1 VLKPGGCFAGY
12 EWCATDKYDKSDP
25 EHQRVIAEI
34 ELGNGLPDTRTTAE
48 TKRALEA
55 AGFEVLEAEDLAL
68 TADVPWYD
76 PIDPDIRRLSN
87 FRTTRAGRAVTHAL
101 VRGLE
106 VAGVAPKGSLEVSSM
121 LERAADGLVAG
132 GKLGIFTPVYFF
144 LARKPAGNKASASA
158 GAAAGAAASGAV
170 KK

>member
-1 VLKPGGCFAGY
+1 MKPGACFAGY
-12 EWCATDKYDKSDP
+12 EWCATDKYDRNNA
-25 EHQRVIAEI
+25 EHARVIAEI

-55 AGFEVLEAEDLAL
+55 AGFEVLEADDLAVG
-68 TADVPWYD
+68 ADVPWYD
-76 PIDPDIRRLSN
+76 PIDPDVRRLSN
-87 FRTTRAGRAVTHAL
+87 FRTTRAGRMVTHGL

-106 VAGVAPKGSLEVSSM
+106 AVGVAPKGSLEVSTM

-144 LARKPAGNKASASA
+144 LVRKPLNG
-158 GAAAGAAASGAV
+158 